1 MEPFP
6 SNICI
11 IDDDAD
17 FAEFLADYLRLRA
30 GSCVTFNSG
39 EELMQSDNIESY
51 DFFVI
56 DLGLPGIDGTDL
68 AALVRGRS
76 AAGILVVSG
85 RLGPDAFN
93 STLAA
98 GADMFINKPVRLDQI
113 THAISSI
120 WRRFGEPR
128 SRITPWTISYDFKEL
143 TSPTKLRVVL
153 TPTESKLI
161 KRLFEDAETSVSRA
175 DLALAAGITGGDD
188 HRNLDAAFF
197 RLRRKI
203 DREAGC
209 PSPFRTVHG
218 LGYQLS
224 ENIEV
229 KPAGLDSR

>member
-11 IDDDAD
+11 VDDDAD
-17 FAEFLADYLRLRA
+17 FAEFLAEYLRLRA
-30 GSCVTFNSG
+30 GSCVTFNSA
-39 EELMQSDNIESY
+39 EELIRSGTIESY

-68 AALVRGRS
+68 TALIRGRS
-76 AAGILVVSG
+76 TAGILVVSG

-98 GADMFINKPVRLDQI
+98 GADMFVNKPVRLDQV
-113 THAISSI
+113 THAVSSI

-128 SRITPWTISYDFKEL
+128 VRTTSWKISHDFMEL
-143 TSPTKLRVVL
+143 TSPAQLRVAL
-153 TPTESKLI
+153 SRIESKLI
-161 KRLFEDAETSVSRA
+161 RKLSEDVEASVSRA
-175 DLALAAGITGGDD
+175 DLARSSGVTGGDD

-203 DREAGC
+203 EREAGC

-218 LGYQLS
+218 IGYQLN
-224 ENIEV
+224 EVIEV
-229 KPAGLDSR
+229 LPANAGSR

>member
-11 IDDDAD
+11 VDDDSD
-17 FAEFLADYLRLRA
+17 FAEFLAEYLRLRA
-30 GSCVTFNSG
+30 GNCIAFSSA
-39 EELMQSDNIESY
+39 EELIRSGNIDSY

-68 AALVRGRS
+68 TALVRGRS
-76 AAGILVVSG
+76 AAGILVISG

-98 GADMFINKPVRLDQI
+98 GADMFVNKPVRLDQV

-120 WRRFGEPR
+120 WRRFSEPR
-128 SRITPWTISYDFKEL
+128 VRTTSWQISHDFTEL
-143 TSPTKLRVVL
+143 TSPAQLRVAL
-153 TPTESKLI
+153 TPIESKLI
-161 KRLFEDAETSVSRA
+161 KRLSEDVEASVSRA
-175 DLALAAGITGGDD
+175 DLALASGITGGDD

-203 DREAGC
+203 EREAGC

-218 LGYQLS
+218 IGYQLN
-224 ENIEV
+224 EDIAV
-229 KPAGLDSR
+229 QTTVLGAR